1 MRIQKVPRKALKF
14 LLVLLL
20 LCLAQA
26 FFHPSVNPHTITR
39 VMSSYSGGS
48 TLGGPVPH
56 ESEPRWLKFQD
67 PVRIANALSFPADLK
82 LTFTGIQCEQKRIK
96 CYVLSDLH
104 ADAEKNQ
111 AWVRENCF
119 RREEDS
125 DVFTVFI
132 LPGDIG
138 SEIDRLESVFRVLVA
153 NYNAVVYTPGNHE
166 AWRRGTAAGGS
177 ATRPELRAE
186 NRMAADSVVKI
197 VEVVECARACGVY
210 VGPIRVEKSSGDGAG
225 DGVGDGVGGEST
237 ALTVFP
243 LYSWY
248 HSGFDTEPDLDN
260 EMYLAVEEVMP
271 FDRKWGDFT
280 MCGWPAELGLSH
292 GDWASTARTPGRE
305 DNTVLAEAFASLNE
319 PFLLSPAPRLGSEET
334 EGRGVRRRGVCAI
347 PSVKDSDTIISF
359 SHFLPRQELCPEK
372 RFLIEPLLSRVI
384 GSDPLEAQVRR
395 LNPHL
400 HLFGHTHIPIDLKLE
415 GIRYLQWP
423 LGYSREAD
431 KQCAPI
437 HAVGP
442 LLVYDSACGVGAEA
456 IPERLP
462 SLSAAWTAYYSANRR
477 DPSNS
482 NLAPWLLQRLDSF
495 SGMVRGNMRADASV
509 ESTSKH

>member
-1 MRIQKVPRKALKF
+1 MA
-14 LLVLLL
+14 
-20 LCLAQA
+20 A
-26 FFHPSVNPHTITR
+26 
-39 VMSSYSGGS
+39 YSGGS
-48 TLGGPVPH
+48 TLGGPVHSRTAYPL
-56 ESEPRWLKFQD
+56 ESRWFKFQQ
-67 PVRIANALSFPADLK
+67 PERIASARRFPADLN
-82 LTFTGIQCEQKRIK
+82 LTFTDIQCEQKRIK

-119 RREEDS
+119 RREEDR

-153 NYNAVVYTPGNHE
+153 NYNAVVFTPGNHE

-186 NRMAADSVVKI
+186 NRMATDSVEKI

-210 VGPIRVEKSSGDGAG
+210 VGPVRVEKSSGDG
-225 DGVGDGVGGEST
+225 VGEDCESP

-260 EMYLAVEEVMP
+260 EIYLAVEEVMP
-271 FDRKWGDFT
+271 FEKKWGDFSL
-280 MCGWPAELGLSH
+280 CSWPAELGLSH
-292 GDWASTARTPGRE
+292 GDWASTGRPPGRE

-319 PFLLSPAPRLGSEET
+319 PFLLSPAPTLGSEET
-334 EGRGVRRRGVCAI
+334 AGRGRRRGVCAI

-437 HAVGP
+437 HTVGP
-442 LLVYDSACGVGAEA
+442 LLVYDSACGVGAEG
-456 IPERLP
+456 IPARLP
-462 SLSAAWTAYYSANRR
+462 SLSTAWTAYYSANRR
-477 DPSNS
+477 DPSNKQ
-482 NLAPWLLQRLDSF
+482 LAPWLLQRLDSF
-495 SGMVRGNMRADASV
+495 SGMVRSNSRSDASV